1 MDQKKIALDILN
13 HLGGKENIVDVWHC
27 ITRLRLQVKDKAK
40 VNVQAIKKLD
50 GVIDAQF
57 SGEQFQIV
65 IGNQVIK
72 VYDAFVEAIGGVVKA
87 SPQNKGKQKPLEGL
101 MDAISGIFTP
111 ILPAI
116 IGAGLIK
123 GIMAALTAFNWLD
136 VTGNEYFVLNM
147 ISDAAFYFLPF
158 LVANSAAKKFKVNEY
173 LSLALAGVLLYPAFI
188 ELVGEVTSI
197 SFLGLPLQVL
207 NYSSSVIP
215 IILSVWL
222 MSYVYKGVDRF
233 IPSVVKIIFTPLL
246 VLLIMA
252 PVSLIAIAP
261 LGNTVGVL
269 IERFFAILFETVG
282 PLAGVLMGGLL
293 SVIVITGMQHTF
305 TPSTLSNLGSVGY
318 DTVLLP
324 MSLVSNLGQCGAT
337 LAVAIKSKNA
347 KTKSVA
353 YSAAISAVFG
363 ITEPAIYGVTLRY
376 KKPFYAALAGGAV
389 GGGIFGLF
397 TVKAFAF
404 GIPGITAIPSYI
416 EQGTSNFMW
425 AIIGVAASF
434 VVAFVGTMLLSWD
447 EAEEADEEE
456 VSAVGGRTAGVTI
469 TSPLNGRVFPL
480 SEVEDDIFA
489 KELVGKGVAVIPE
502 SNQVIAPFDGIVTM
516 MTPTNHAIG
525 LTSNEGVELL
535 VHVGLDTVSLEG
547 RGFIVHVKKGQ
558 HIKAGDILLTF
569 DKATILKEG
578 ISMMTPI
585 VVTNAD
591 QDNQTRV
598 TQKETVMVGD
608 DLFEIV

>member
-1 MDQKKIALDILN
+1 MDQKKVALDVLKN
-13 HLGGKENIVDVWHC
+13 LGGKENIVEAWHC
-27 ITRLRLQVKDKAK
+27 ITRLRFQVKDKTK
-40 VNVQAIKKLD
+40 VNVSAIKKID
-50 GVIDAQF
+50 GAIDAQF
-57 SGEQFQIV
+57 AGEQFQIV

-72 VYDAFVEAIGGVVKA
+72 VYDALMEEIGGAVKGN
-87 SPQNKGKQKPLEGL
+87 PTNKMKQKPLESL
-101 MDAISGIFTP
+101 MDAIAGIFTP

-123 GIMAALTAFNWLD
+123 GIMAALTAFSWID
-136 VTGNEYFVLNM
+136 VTGNEYFILNM

-188 ELVGEVTSI
+188 ELVGEVTSL
-197 SFLGLPLQVL
+197 SFLGIPVQVL

-222 MSYVYKGVDRF
+222 MSYVYKLVDRF
-233 IPSVVKIIFTPLL
+233 IPAVVKIIFTPLL

-252 PVSLIAIAP
+252 PISLIAIAP
-261 LGNTVGVL
+261 LGNMVGVL
-269 IERFFAILFETVG
+269 LERFFAMLFETVG

-337 LAVAIKSKNA
+337 LAVAIKAKNA

-376 KKPFYAALAGGAV
+376 KKPFYAALVGGAV

-425 AIIGVAASF
+425 AIIGMVASF
-434 VVAFVGTMLLSWD
+434 VVSFVGTMLLKW
-447 EAEEADEEE
+447 DEEE
-456 VSAVGGRTAGVTI
+456 EVEEEISTAESVSSGVVI
-469 TSPLNGRVFPL
+469 TSPLKGTVIPL

-489 KELVGKGVAVIPE
+489 KEVVGKGVAIIPE
-502 SNQVIAPFDGIVTM
+502 SNQVIAPFNGVVTM
-516 MTPTNHAIG
+516 VTPTNHAIG
-525 LTSNEGVELL
+525 ITSNEGVELL
-535 VHVGLDTVSLEG
+535 VHIGLETVSLEG
-547 RGFIVHVKKGQ
+547 EGFTLHVKKGQ
-558 HIKAGDILLTF
+558 QIKSGEIILTF
-569 DKATILKEG
+569 DKETILKKG
-578 ISMMTPI
+578 ISMITPI
-585 VVTNAD
+585 VVTNAAK
-591 QDNQTRV
+591 DNQTLV
-598 TQKETVMVGD
+598 TKKETVLVGD
-608 DLFEIV
+608 YLFEIE

>member
-1 MDQKKIALDILN
+1 MDQKKVALDVLKN
-13 HLGGKENIVDVWHC
+13 LGGKENIVEAWHC
-27 ITRLRLQVKDKAK
+27 ITRLRFQVKDKTK
-40 VNVQAIKKLD
+40 VNVSAIKKID
-50 GVIDAQF
+50 GAIDAQF
-57 SGEQFQIV
+57 AGEQFQIV

-72 VYDAFVEAIGGVVKA
+72 VYDALMEEIGGAVKGN
-87 SPQNKGKQKPLEGL
+87 PTNKMKQKPLESL
-101 MDAISGIFTP
+101 MDAIAGIFTP

-123 GIMAALTAFNWLD
+123 GIMAALTAFSWID
-136 VTGNEYFVLNM
+136 VAGNEYFILNM

-188 ELVGEVTSI
+188 ELVGEVTSL
-197 SFLGLPLQVL
+197 SFLGIPVQVL

-222 MSYVYKGVDRF
+222 MSYVYKLVDRF
-233 IPSVVKIIFTPLL
+233 IPAVVKIIFTPLL

-252 PVSLIAIAP
+252 PISLIAIAP
-261 LGNTVGVL
+261 LGNMVGVL
-269 IERFFAILFETVG
+269 LERFFAMLFETVG

-305 TPSTLSNLGSVGY
+305 TPSTLSNLGSIGY

-337 LAVAIKSKNA
+337 LAVAIKAKNA

-376 KKPFYAALAGGAV
+376 KKPFYAALVGGAV

-425 AIIGVAASF
+425 AIIGMVASF
-434 VVAFVGTMLLSWD
+434 VVSFVGTMLLKW
-447 EAEEADEEE
+447 DEEE
-456 VSAVGGRTAGVTI
+456 EVEEEISTAESVSSGVVI
-469 TSPLNGRVFPL
+469 TSPLKGTVIPL

-489 KELVGKGVAVIPE
+489 KEVVGKGVAIIPE
-502 SNQVIAPFDGIVTM
+502 SNQVIAPFNGVVTM
-516 MTPTNHAIG
+516 VTPTNHAIG
-525 LTSNEGVELL
+525 ITSNEGVELL
-535 VHVGLDTVSLEG
+535 VHIGLETVSLEG
-547 RGFIVHVKKGQ
+547 EGFTLHVKKGQ
-558 HIKAGDILLTF
+558 QIKSGEIILTF
-569 DKATILKEG
+569 DKETILKKG
-578 ISMMTPI
+578 ISMITPI
-585 VVTNAD
+585 VVTNAAK
-591 QDNQTRV
+591 DNQTLV
-598 TQKETVMVGD
+598 TKKETVLVGD
-608 DLFEIV
+608 YLFEIE